1 MPDAPYDIMT
11 EFAGLLNV
19 FPNPPF
25 LARDLDDT
33 ALVIRATSLVD
44 EFLKVTLIAGFR
56 RDVVSRRRIDDVF
69 TGHGPLATFSAKI
82 SLCSLLGL
90 TTPNVRHDLTVLR
103 KIRNDFA
110 HSYEGMQ
117 LRQFPGCSALRMTTK
132 FEVTDACEARLKF
145 KQSCLGII
153 GVLANATLMRTAQ
166 FRFTSKNH
174 DGVMLEYSEM
184 LKEAD
189 VSLPE

>member
-1 MPDAPYDIMT
+1 MSDTPYDIMT
-11 EFAGLLNV
+11 EFASLVTV

-25 LARDLDDT
+25 LAPDLDDT

-44 EFLKVTLIAGFR
+44 EFLKVTLVAGFR

-82 SLCSLLGL
+82 SLCALLGL
-90 TTPNVRHDLTVLR
+90 TTPNVRHDLTILR

-110 HSYEGMQ
+110 HSHEGME
-117 LRQFPGCSALRMTTK
+117 LRQFPGCSALKMTSK
-132 FEVTDACEARLKF
+132 LEVTDACEARLKF

-153 GVLANATLMRTAQ
+153 GVLANATLIRTAQ